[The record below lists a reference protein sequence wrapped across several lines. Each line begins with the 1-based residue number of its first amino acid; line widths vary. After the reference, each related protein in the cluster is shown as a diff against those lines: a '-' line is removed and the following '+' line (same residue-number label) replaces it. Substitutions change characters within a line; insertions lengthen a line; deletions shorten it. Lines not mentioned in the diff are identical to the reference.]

1 MKTVKLLRHSGYK
14 VVRGNIG
21 GSIDDGVINL
31 ARCLDF
37 LFGKATVDEFFVPIC
52 KELHLDH
59 ARFIQAFWNYVSWK
73 SK

>member
-1 MKTVKLLRHSGYK
+1 MKTVKLLRNK
-14 VVRGNIG
+14 NFKIVRGDTG
-21 GSIDDGVINL
+21 GEVEEGIVSL

-37 LFGKATVDEFFVPIC
+37 LFGMGTVDAFFVPIC

-59 ARFIQAFWNYVSWK
+59 NRFMQAFWNHVLWK